1 MEWSQE
7 REAASRD
14 DSVVAQEST
23 SEIEDKKAEVENW
36 YYRYFTSIGVTLAGV
51 FFVLS
56 VTGCAMLFLFLR
68 CSNPKLSVCL
78 LLMILIVFITNTF
91 RMLRLRL
98 KTLRR
103 LAPKDLRPFVL
114 FRVVL
119 NADADKNSHN
129 MRRLK
134 TWTLSLRLK
143 SYEEEE

>member
-1 MEWSQE
+1 ME

-14 DSVVAQEST
+14 DNEVAQERT
-23 SEIEDKKAEVENW
+23 SETEDKKAEDENW
-36 YYRYFTSIGVTLAGV
+36 YYRYFTTIRVVLAGV

-56 VTGCAMLFLFLR
+56 VTGCVMLFLFLR
-68 CSNPKLSVCL
+68 GSNPKLSVCL

-103 LAPKDLRPFVL
+103 QAPKDLEPFVI
-114 FRVVL
+114 FRKVL

-143 SYEEEE
+143 SYGERKNIM

>member
-7 REAASRD
+7 REAA
-14 DSVVAQEST
+14 QERT
-23 SEIEDKKAEVENW
+23 SEVVDKKADDENW
-36 YYRYFTSIGVTLAGV
+36 YYQYFTTIGVTLAGV
-51 FFVLS
+51 FFMAFIV
-56 VTGCAMLFLFLR
+56 LFLILR
-68 CSNPKLSVCL
+68 SSNPKLSACL
-78 LLMILIVFITNTF
+78 LLMILIDFITNTF

-103 LAPKDLRPFVL
+103 LAPKDLDPFVI
-114 FRVVL
+114 FQIVL

-129 MRRLK
+129 MTRSK

>member
-1 MEWSQE
+1 ME

-14 DSVVAQEST
+14 DNEVAEERT
-23 SEIEDKKAEVENW
+23 SETEGKKAEDENW
-36 YYRYFTSIGVTLAGV
+36 YYRYFTTIRVVLAGV

-56 VTGCAMLFLFLR
+56 VTGCVMLFLFLR
-68 CSNPKLSVCL
+68 GSNPKLSVCL

-103 LAPKDLRPFVL
+103 LAPKEPFVL
-114 FRVVL
+114 FRIVL

-129 MRRLK
+129 VRRLK

>member
-7 REAASRD
+7 REAA
-14 DSVVAQEST
+14 QERT
-23 SEIEDKKAEVENW
+23 SEVVDKKADDENW
-36 YYRYFTSIGVTLAGV
+36 YYQYFTTIGVTLAGV
-51 FFVLS
+51 FFMAFIV
-56 VTGCAMLFLFLR
+56 LFLILR
-68 CSNPKLSVCL
+68 SSNPKLSACL
-78 LLMILIVFITNTF
+78 LLMILIVFITNSF

-129 MRRLK
+129 MMRSK

>member
-1 MEWSQE
+1 MAEE
-7 REAASRD
+7 R
-14 DSVVAQEST
+14 T
-23 SEIEDKKAEVENW
+23 SETEGKKAEDENW
-36 YYRYFTSIGVTLAGV
+36 YYRYFTTIRVVLAGV

-56 VTGCAMLFLFLR
+56 VTGCVMLFLFLR
-68 CSNPKLSVCL
+68 GSNPKLSACL

-103 LAPKDLRPFVL
+103 LAPREPFVL
-114 FRVVL
+114 FRIVL

-129 MRRLK
+129 VRGLK

>member
-1 MEWSQE
+1 MAGE
-7 REAASRD
+7 RTAET
-14 DSVVAQEST
+14 EG
-23 SEIEDKKAEVENW
+23 KKAEDENW
-36 YYRYFTSIGVTLAGV
+36 YYRYFTTIRVVLAGV

-56 VTGCAMLFLFLR
+56 VTGCVMLFLFLR
-68 CSNPKLSVCL
+68 GSNPKLSVCL

-103 LAPKDLRPFVL
+103 LAPREPFVL
-114 FRVVL
+114 FRIVL

>member
-1 MEWSQE
+1 ME

-14 DSVVAQEST
+14 DNEVAEERT
-23 SEIEDKKAEVENW
+23 SETEGKKAEAENF
-36 YYRYFTSIGVTLAGV
+36 YFQYFSTIIVILAGV
-51 FFVLS
+51 FFVLF
-56 VTGCAMLFLFLR
+56 VMGCAMLFLFLR
-68 CSNPKLSVCL
+68 GSNPKLGACL

-103 LAPKDLRPFVL
+103 LAPKEPFVL

-129 MRRLK
+129 MTRSK

>member
-1 MEWSQE
+1 ME

-14 DSVVAQEST
+14 DNEVAEERT
-23 SEIEDKKAEVENW
+23 SETEGKKAEDENW
-36 YYRYFTSIGVTLAGV
+36 YYRYFTTIRVVLAGV

-56 VTGCAMLFLFLR
+56 VIGCVMLFLFLR
-68 CSNPKLSVCL
+68 GSNPKLSVCL

-103 LAPKDLRPFVL
+103 QAPKDLEPFVI
-114 FRVVL
+114 FRKVL

-129 MRRLK
+129 IRRLK

>member
-1 MEWSQE
+1 ME

-14 DSVVAQEST
+14 DNEVAEERT
-23 SEIEDKKAEVENW
+23 SETEDKKAEDENW
-36 YYRYFTSIGVTLAGV
+36 YYRYFTTIRVVLAGV

-56 VTGCAMLFLFLR
+56 VTGCVMLFLFLR
-68 CSNPKLSVCL
+68 GSNPKLSACL

-103 LAPKDLRPFVL
+103 QAPKDLEPFVI
-114 FRVVL
+114 FRKVL